1 MALDERRSS
10 VAAAAADGV
19 VRVTERLKATLSGLL
34 LAGVELPEVVSDE
47 VLVLLH
53 DLELLVPHGHL
64 TLGML
69 YVFNQFILLPTRDV
83 KDLLA
88 LREPRRQLLALS
100 RLTLEGLLEL
110 GDLAP
115 HLL

>member
-1 MALDERRSS
+1 
-10 VAAAAADGV
+10 
-19 VRVTERLKATLSGLL
+19 
-34 LAGVELPEVVSDE
+34 
-47 VLVLLH
+47 
-53 DLELLVPHGHL
+53 
-64 TLGML
+64 ML